1 MPAWVGLT
9 NGISWELL
17 SDKPDGVDRLPSTG
31 RETEGE
37 REKQPKS
44 QASQQWRTTRR
55 DAAAKCLRPVAVEH
69 WMSWLAS
76 APKCLARFFFFFAWR
91 GRHGV
96 GCCLCY
102 KHSMLLS
109 TCCRIWL
116 NKSKTFAT
124 RAATFCRCCLPVL
137 IVRSTCSHFYIVL
150 FTQQLSIVVI
160 LLVVV
165 QL

>member
-1 MPAWVGLT
+1 MGLT

-31 RETEGE
+31 RQTE
-37 REKQPKS
+37 RERSSRKAKQANNEE
-44 QASQQWRTTRR
+44 QRDATRR
-55 DAAAKCLRPVAVEH
+55 GCQMPAACGRGALNELVSEC
-69 WMSWLAS
+69 
-76 APKCLARFFFFFAWR
+76 PKMPFFAWR

-116 NKSKTFAT
+116 NKSKSFAT

-137 IVRSTCSHFYIVL
+137 IVRSTCSHFCIVL

-160 LLVVV
+160 VLVVV